1 MHCTKRPPFNSTTLL
16 RRATADGSAPLR
28 PKKLRG
34 EFV

>member
-1 MHCTKRPPFNSTTLL
+1 MHCTKLRPFYSTTLL

-28 PKKLRG
+28 PQKLGG